1 MVAVVAVAVELV
13 VASHSLVAVAK
24 VKLQPQYNTVV
35 VEVAV
40 ELVNKAVLVVL
51 LELLLLNMVQLKL
64 DKQVA

>member
-24 VKLQPQYNTVV
+24 VKFQPQYNTVV

-40 ELVNKAVLVVL
+40 ELVNKAVLAVL
-51 LELLLLNMVQLKL
+51 LDNLIVKQEL
-64 DKQVA
+64 

>member
-13 VASHSLVAVAK
+13 VASHSLVADKK

-35 VEVAV
+35 VAVAV

-51 LELLLLNMVQLKL
+51 LDKL
-64 DKQVA
+64 TVKQEP